1 LCCNPKF
8 EAQIYQFVPFNTWQH
23 ANHINV
29 PVLVVR
35 GERSD
40 LFHKKAGLRLTKKIK
55 NCTFV
60 ELKKRD
66 HFFMMEDPDKSIDTI
81 LPFIQGI

>member
-1 LCCNPKF
+1 Y
-8 EAQIYQFVPFNTWQH
+8 EFVPFGTWQH

-40 LFHKKAGLRLTKKIK
+40 LFYKQAGIRLTRKIK
-55 NCTFV
+55 NCTFI
-60 ELKKRD
+60 ELKKLG
-66 HFFMMEDPDKSIDTI
+66 HFLMMEDPDKTIDTI
-81 LPFIQGI
+81 LPFLHYSTFS